1 MKKISLLFIA
11 VLFSVSALVAQTRLV
26 GTVKVAESDTP
37 LPGVTVTLLG
47 QNISAKTNANGEFQL
62 SFLNAG
68 SEEVSFSRTGYLPQ
82 IKVINLKEG
91 MENKLETV
99 YLKVDIQE
107 EARQE
112 SILQLSEADFS
123 EDEGRASQSIST
135 GLSRGDVYLSQTA
148 FAFSPMRF
156 RMRGYEQEFESTYIN
171 GVHFNSLDRG
181 GFNYSSLGGLN
192 DAMRNKDVTV
202 GLDANSYSF
211 GNLGSNTNIINRA
224 SAFAKGTKASIAYS
238 NRMYKLRGQATY
250 ATGIRPDGWAFTV
263 SGLARWADE
272 GIQQGTFYN
281 SAGYFLAAEKIFNP
295 RHSLSLVTYGA
306 PTQRGQASAATQEVY
321 DLTGTIYYNSYWG
334 YQDGKKRN
342 SRVVKSFDPTAILT
356 HDFKIDR
363 NQRLRSGIAFHYS
376 MYSNSALSFYNAV
389 DPRPDYYNRM
399 PSFETN
405 EGMKAQLT
413 EYWRFQDGKPVYPE
427 SSQINWGA
435 LYAANYRNN
444 SSYPTENAKY
454 IVERRHSN
462 LMETVINSTY
472 SNQLTNKLK
481 LTAGIEAKYAKDMNY
496 KTMDDM
502 LGGNLW
508 IDKDQFAERDL
519 TGSLSGQSSDVI
531 QNDLNNP
538 NRQINKG
545 DIFGYH
551 YDINIMHSNAFVQN
565 EWNLRQLDLFYAA
578 ALTYT
583 HFNRHGYMKNGRA
596 PENSYGT
603 GKTWWFLDPSFKAG
617 ATYKIDG
624 RNRLSANVLA
634 QTLAPTP
641 NGAYVSERIKDT
653 RIPDLKSRRV
663 LSYDL
668 TYSFLYPVVRG
679 RISAFQT
686 HIQDATES
694 TGYYDDELNTFVNFV
709 LSQLNKRYQGLEAG
723 INVRLNK
730 SFSIAAAGTIAD
742 YKYTNNAAG
751 TISYENGAKKDT
763 YTLVQTKDL
772 KINTGPQTAFNIT
785 LNYFHPKMWF
795 ADVTLSYFDNNY
807 LDFAPS
813 RFAQS
818 NYGNLPAKF
827 YDQNNLDNLYKQ
839 SISEQTQKFDEA
851 LFNKILSTKEYK
863 QSWGI
868 NEKEAIYFGK
878 YGLTRVT
885 DEKNNVTGLQV
896 SESRQVLG
904 TQEKLK
910 GGFLLDVSFGKLFY
924 LKNRKSL
931 NINLS
936 LSNVLN
942 NTKMITGGY
951 QQGRLPLSK
960 DKKTINM
967 DGLEWFSNK
976 YYYAWG
982 FNMFLN
988 IGYKF

>member
-68 SEEVSFSRTGYLPQ
+68 SEEVSFSRAGYLPQ

-376 MYSNSALSFYNAV
+376 MYSNSALNFYNAR
-389 DPRPDYYNRM
+389 DPRPDYYNYM
-399 PSFETN
+399 PS
-405 EGMKAQLT
+405 AQSTAAEAARVAAL
-413 EYWRFQDGKPVYPE
+413 WQFKDGKPLYP
-427 SSQINWGA
+427 SISQIDWEE
-435 LYAANYRNN
+435 LYRQNRD
-444 SSYPTENAKY
+444 TEASARY
-454 IVERRHSN
+454 SVERRHSN
-462 LMETVINSTY
+462 LMETVLNSTY
-472 SNQLTNKLK
+472 SNQLTKTLK
-481 LTAGIEAKYAKDMNY
+481 LTVGIEAKYAKDMNY
-496 KTMDDM
+496 KTMDDL
-502 LGGNLW
+502 LGGKPW
-508 IDKDQFAERDL
+508 IDIDQFAERDYLSGTL
-519 TGSLSGQSSDVI
+519 TGKTEDI
-531 QNDLNNP
+531 KQNDLNNP
-538 NRQINKG
+538 NRIINKG
-545 DIFGYH
+545 DIFGYN
-551 YDINIMHSNAFVQN
+551 YDINIMHGSAFVQN
-565 EWNLRQLDLFYAA
+565 EWNLKQLDLFYAA
-578 ALTYT
+578 ALTYMQ
-583 HFNRHGYMKNGRA
+583 FNRYGHMKNGRA
-596 PENSYGT
+596 PENSFGA

-624 RNRLSANVLA
+624 RNRLSANLLA
-634 QTLAPTP
+634 ETRAPLP
-641 NGAYVSERIKDT
+641 NGAFISERIKNT
-653 RIPDLKSRRV
+653 LVPNLTNRKI

-668 TYSFLYPVVRG
+668 NYSFLYPGLRG

-686 HIQDATES
+686 HINRSTES
-694 TGYYDDELNTFVNFV
+694 TGYYDDAQRTFINFI
-709 LSQLNKRYQGLEAG
+709 LSGLEKRYRGIEAG
-723 INVRLNK
+723 VTVKLNR
-730 SFSIAAAGTIAD
+730 SFSISAAGTLAD
-742 YKYTNNAAG
+742 YRYVNNSIG
-751 TISYENGAKKDT
+751 TMSWENGAMMDVVDSV
-763 YTLVQTKDL
+763 YTKDL
-772 KINTGPQTAFNIT
+772 RINTGPQTAFNVT
-785 LNYFHPKMWF
+785 LDYFHPKMWF

-807 LDFAPS
+807 LDFAPDRYTKTS
-813 RFAQS
+813 M
-818 NYGNLPAKF
+818 
-827 YDQNNLDNLYKQ
+827 DVYKN
-839 SISEQTQKFDEA
+839 IPGA
-851 LFNKILSTKEYK
+851 
-863 QSWGI
+863 
-868 NEKEAIYFGK
+868 KEA
-878 YGLTRVT
+878 
-885 DEKNNVTGLQV
+885 
-896 SESRQVLG
+896 LG
-904 TQEKLK
+904 TQEKLT
-910 GGFLLDVSFGKLFY
+910 GGFLLDASLGKLIY
-924 LKNRKSL
+924 LKNRRSL
-931 NINLS
+931 SLTLS
-936 LSNVLN
+936 LSNILN

-951 QQGRLPLSK
+951 QQGRMPIDSDTKQLDP
-960 DKKTINM
+960 KK
-967 DGLEWFSNK
+967 LYSFPNK
-976 YYYAWG
+976 YYYGWG
-982 FNMFLN
+982 FNMFFN